1 MVARRD
7 QGGAAFID
15 LVDREGKLQI
25 HAKRDVLGDDSF
37 DRLVSLDIGDVI
49 GVDGT
54 AFKTRRGQL
63 SLLATDWKLLAKSL
77 RSVPR
82 STSGSRTW
90 RRGTGTASST

>member
-15 LVDREGKLQI
+15 LVDRSGKLQL
-25 HAKRDVLGDDSF
+25 HAKRDVLGDESF
-37 DRLVSLDIGDVI
+37 DRLVSLDIGDLI

-63 SLLATDWKLLAKSL
+63 SLLVTEWKLLA
-77 RSVPR
+77 
-82 STSGSRTW
+82 
-90 RRGTGTASST
+90 